1 MTVVVGVLNKKGV
14 AIAADSATTNDMMN
28 NATGEKEKKVVN
40 SGNKMLRLSDKMPI
54 GVMIVGSAQLSGI
67 PWDVLIRWYR
77 KQLGDK
83 TFSSVEEAAHDLLDT
98 ITKQDFFQQSYMP
111 ERPNFLTQLIFAGYG
126 ALEYPQLV
134 YVDIKGITLEE
145 VSDPEE
151 YGFPMR
157 AVIRSTFRADIGF
170 ISSWIFV

>member
-77 KQLGDK
+77 K
-83 TFSSVEEAAHDLLDT
+83 
-98 ITKQDFFQQSYMP
+98 
-111 ERPNFLTQLIFAGYG
+111 
-126 ALEYPQLV
+126 
-134 YVDIKGITLEE
+134 
-145 VSDPEE
+145 
-151 YGFPMR
+151 
-157 AVIRSTFRADIGF
+157 
-170 ISSWIFV
+170 